1 MASYDRDTDDDGLNG
16 LNNRPWWGAKR
27 EKLGVLRFT
36 LVIASKRS
44 VAKMLRSIL
53 GVLPCSILRIWRLWA
68 RTKNEYPMD
77 DFFMLTIREPWL
89 LEKNFYVYDFRL
101 AGRRGIDATRSSR
114 LAARGQ
120 VDRSFEDQYKKR
132 EANLRSSIV
141 SCMDSD
147 CMRKLWNRLAHT
159 FTYFA
164 SLGFWQ
170 LIVLKV
176 QHFSKLTRCICVWRH
191 YAHARAV
198 WCPWCTLGWLVTH
211 MMSQWLQGQSKVGRG
226 SVWRVAISQPRY
238 LARSQWQS
246 GGCSTHDTLGS
257 VAAPLAMR

>member
-1 MASYDRDTDDDGLNG
+1 MGSETRKARCTTLHACDSIKEKCSQNASIDPGRTSLLDSGDSKVMSADQERIHDG
-16 LNNRPWWGAKR
+16 
-27 EKLGVLRFT
+27 
-36 LVIASKRS
+36 
-44 VAKMLRSIL
+44 
-53 GVLPCSILRIWRLWA
+53 
-68 RTKNEYPMD
+68 
-77 DFFMLTIREPWL
+77 WL
-89 LEKNFYVYDFRL
+89 LHVDYSRTLTARENFYVYDFRL